1 MAARH
6 PDLVQRLILQSAVGP
21 LPYPDRRTRLAA
33 YLGFSGR
40 TERVTWRAISA
51 MMRVAPAASLRLW
64 LGQPSTLPA
73 RQVVA
78 ALSPEDRAGV
88 RGLVLSMRSGHG
100 FRNDLRA
107 APDLTAD
114 VIQPTLLIATRH
126 DGGVPFAHAQA
137 LAAAIRPAELVE
149 SQAGSHL
156 IWLGPDWP
164 TIAAR
169 VRAFL
174 TAGPITDPTA
184 APEADR

>member
-1 MAARH
+1 VAARH

-33 YLGFSGR
+33 HLGFNGR
-40 TERVTWRAISA
+40 TERITWRAISA
-51 MMRVAPAASLRLW
+51 MMRAAPEASLRLW
-64 LGQPSTLPA
+64 LGQLSTLPA

-78 ALSPEDRAGV
+78 ALSPEDRAAV
-88 RGLVLSMRSGHG
+88 RRLVLSMRSGYG

-114 VIQPTLLIATRH
+114 VVQPTLVIATRH
-126 DGGVPFAHAQA
+126 DGGVPFAHAEA
-137 LAAAIRPAELVE
+137 LAAGIPHAELVE
-149 SQAGSHL
+149 SHADSHL

-164 TIAAR
+164 AIAAR

-174 TAGPITDPTA
+174 SVDPIPALPPDW
-184 APEADR
+184 